1 MLQGSRQALLVA
13 AFCLSTLVP
22 LPSDAQTRN
31 RVMVVGSSTLFP
43 FATAVAEAFGRQ
55 GKWKTPVVESTG
67 TGGGFQL
74 FCKGVGIDTPDM
86 TDASRPIS
94 DAERLSCAKN
104 GVGALVAL
112 RIGADGILVASSR
125 ASARF
130 DVTREQLYRAVA
142 KTVPVGGKLV
152 PNPYRRWRDI
162 SPALP
167 DRPISL
173 LGPAPNHGTRDAFA
187 ALAMAPPCERLPE
200 IRMLSKDEQKR
211 VCQTVREDG
220 AWIDVT
226 GDYALLL
233 GKLANDPAVVAVL
246 PFSYLRQNGDKIQA
260 ASIDGV
266 APTLQSIAA
275 WTYPLAR
282 PLMIYIKK
290 AHVGVVPG
298 LAEFVQEFVSERAA
312 GADGYLAD
320 RGLGPLPSA
329 WLEVERGKARA
340 LSATTR

>member
-13 AFCLSTLVP
+13 VFCLSALVP

-74 FCKGVGIDTPDM
+74 FCKGVGIETPDI
-86 TDASRPIS
+86 TDASRPMS
-94 DAERLSCAKN
+94 DAERQTCAQN
-104 GVGALVAL
+104 GVGPLVAL
-112 RIGADGILVASSR
+112 RVGADGILVASSR
-125 ASARF
+125 TSAHF
-130 DVTREQLYRAVA
+130 DLTREQLYRAVA

-162 SPALP
+162 SPTLP
-167 DRPISL
+167 DRPISV

-187 ALAMAPPCERLPE
+187 ALAMAPPCERLAE
-200 IRMLSKDEQKR
+200 IRILSKDEQKR

-260 ASIDGV
+260 SSIDGV
-266 APTLQSIAA
+266 VPTLQSIAA

-282 PLMIYIKK
+282 PLLIYIKK
-290 AHVGVVPG
+290 AHVAVVPG

-312 GADGYLAD
+312 GVDGYLAD
-320 RGLGPLPSA
+320 RGLGSLPSA

-340 LSATTR
+340 LNATPR